1 MKQPNPPLKESTV
14 PETYGLRMLRISTL
28 VMTIIMI
35 LGFIVIVSLLSI
47 AINKNIKL
55 KDTIITD
62 PKFVLFE
69 NEILNSISYL
79 PNYTILVLTKDKDTQ
94 IIRFLSNET
103 GKVLSNV
110 LVSDIMSKESSD

>member
-1 MKQPNPPLKESTV
+1 
-14 PETYGLRMLRISTL
+14 
-28 VMTIIMI
+28 MI